1 MSAPRTSKWYIEY
14 SSPFLG
20 HMHGITEILS
30 SVRTKFQKM
39 DIVRSGAFGTC
50 LILDDKMQSTS
61 SDEFIYH
68 ETLVHPAMLSHPN
81 PERVFIIG
89 GGEGAT
95 LREVLRH
102 PSVKKAVM
110 VDIDDQ
116 VIELCKTHLPAW
128 HKGAFDDPRS
138 TIISTDARKYLE
150 ESQDV
155 FDVII
160 TDLSEPVE
168 EGPAYLLYT
177 KEFYQTAMNRLSPA
191 GTLSLQAGTAAI
203 PYLLNFSAV
212 FQTLKSIFPVVAPY
226 QAFIPSFGLPW
237 GFIVA
242 SKQNDPRNLKEGEV
256 DAAIAARIDG
266 SLSFYDG
273 ITHKGLFGIPKHV
286 RRELESSSIVIE
298 DNQPLFTYH

>member
-1 MSAPRTSKWYIEY
+1 
-14 SSPFLG
+14 
-20 HMHGITEILS
+20 MHGITEILS

-81 PERVFIIG
+81 PENVFIIG

-102 PSVKKAVM
+102 RTVKKAVM

-116 VIELCKTHLPAW
+116 VIELCKKHLPAW
-128 HKGAFDDPRS
+128 HQGAFDDPRS
-138 TIISTDARKYLE
+138 RIISTDARKYLE
-150 ESQDV
+150 ETDEV

-177 KEFYQTAMNRLSPA
+177 REFYQTAMGRLSPG

-212 FQTLKSIFPVVAPY
+212 YQTLRSIFPVVAPY

-242 SKQNDPRNLKEGEV
+242 SKRNDPRTLREEDI
-256 DAAIAARIDG
+256 DAGIEARING

-273 ITHKGLFGIPKHV
+273 VTHKGLFGIPKHV

>member
-1 MSAPRTSKWYIEY
+1 MSEPRTSKWYIEY
-14 SSPFLG
+14 SSPYLG
-20 HMHGITEILS
+20 HMHGLS
-30 SVRTKFQKM
+30 ELVVSLRTNFQKM
-39 DIVRSGAFGTC
+39 DILRSGAFGTC

-61 SDEFIYH
+61 VDEFIYH
-68 ETLVHPAMLSHPN
+68 EALVHPAMLTHPR
-81 PERVFIIG
+81 PEKVLIIG

-102 PSVKKAVM
+102 KTVRQAVM

-116 VIELCKTHLPAW
+116 VIELSRRHLPEW
-128 HKGAFDDPRS
+128 HKGSFDDQRS
-138 TIISTDARKYLE
+138 VVIATDARKYLE
-150 ESQDV
+150 ESKDT

-177 KEFYQTAMNRLSPA
+177 REFYQIAVSHLSPE

-203 PYLLNFSAV
+203 PYLFNFGAV
-212 FQTLKSIFPVVAPY
+212 FQTLSAVFPVVAPY

-242 SKQNDPRNLKEGEV
+242 SKDRDPRRFDTNSI
-256 DAAIAARIDG
+256 DAMILERMQGTND
-266 SLSFYDG
+266 FYDG
-273 ITHKGLFGIPKHV
+273 ICHQGLFSLPKHI
-286 RRELESSSIVIE
+286 RQELASANVVIE
-298 DNQPLFTYH
+298 DNRPIFSYH

>member
-20 HMHGITEILS
+20 HLHGITEILVS
-30 SVRTKFQKM
+30 SQTKFQKM

-50 LILDDKMQSTS
+50 LILDDKMQAS
-61 SDEFIYH
+61 SVDEFIYH
-68 ETLVHPAMLSHPN
+68 ETLVHPVMLTHPDPKN
-81 PERVFIIG
+81 VLVIG

-102 PSVKKAVM
+102 KTVQKAVM

-116 VIELCKTHLPAW
+116 VIEQCKKHLPSW
-128 HKGAFDDPRS
+128 SQGAFDDNRS
-138 TIISTDARKYLE
+138 RIISTDARKYLE
-150 ESQDV
+150 ETDEV

-177 KEFYQTAMNRLSPA
+177 REFYQMALGRLSPK
-191 GTLSLQAGTAAI
+191 GTLSLQAGTSAI

-212 FQTLKSIFPVVAPY
+212 YQTLKSVFPVVAPY
-226 QAFIPSFGLPW
+226 QTFVPSFGLPW
-237 GFIVA
+237 GFAIA
-242 SKQNDPRNLKEGEV
+242 SKGNDPRTYREEDVNRFIGE
-256 DAAIAARIDG
+256 RISG
-266 SLSFYDG
+266 ALAYYDG
-273 ITHKGLFGIPKHV
+273 LTHQGMFGLPKHV
-286 RRELESSSIVIE
+286 RKELDSSKIIIE

>member
-14 SSPFLG
+14 SSPYLG
-20 HMHGITEILS
+20 HMHGITEILVS
-30 SVRTKFQKM
+30 TQTKFQKM

-50 LILDDKMQSTS
+50 LILDDKMQAS
-61 SDEFIYH
+61 SIDEFIYH
-68 ETLVHPAMLSHPN
+68 ETLVHPVMLTHPN
-81 PERVFIIG
+81 PQTVLVIG

-102 PSVKKAVM
+102 KSVEKAVM

-116 VIELCKTHLPAW
+116 VIEQCRKHLPTW
-128 HKGAFDDPRS
+128 NQGAFDDRRS
-138 TIISTDARKYLE
+138 VVVSTDARKYLE
-150 ESQDV
+150 DTDEV

-177 KEFYQTAMNRLSPA
+177 REFYQMALGRLSPK

-212 FQTLKSIFPVVAPY
+212 YQTLKSVFPVVAPY
-226 QAFIPSFGLPW
+226 QTFVPSFGLPW
-237 GFIVA
+237 GFAIA
-242 SKQNDPRNLKEGEV
+242 SKSLDPRTFSESTVNAMISERISANL
-256 DAAIAARIDG
+256 
-266 SLSFYDG
+266 SYYDG
-273 ITHKGLFGIPKHV
+273 LTHQGMFGVPKHL
-286 RRELESSSIVIE
+286 RKELDASKIIIE
-298 DNQPLFTYH
+298 DNHPLFTYH